1 MKTIKKACSGTS
13 LYPKKSSVSSKLKA
27 GGKIKKAQQGA
38 VAKDKTSVAIP
49 NRKPDTVRNQP
60 EYRNIF
66 GEKANLK
73 TSKDTTDYKSGYNFG
88 VEQKDNSPLYRG
100 LSSNKAWNAGNEEG
114 YYKKPSGK
122 KLKSGGTVKSKD
134 GKWIQSATASIK
146 KRGTKGVC
154 TGAKFGGPT
163 CKPGTRRYS
172 LAKTFKSI
180 AKKKK

>member
-27 GGKIKKAQQGA
+27 GGKVKKGGMEAYEKSSYDKKMDAKGA
-38 VAKDKTSVAIP
+38 HGKEGSVKDM
-49 NRKPDTVRNQP
+49 
-60 EYRNIF
+60 
-66 GEKANLK
+66 KA
-73 TSKDTTDYKSGYNFG
+73 D
-88 VEQKDNSPLYRG
+88 
-100 LSSNKAWNAGNEEG
+100 KAAA
-114 YYKKPSGK
+114 K
-122 KLKSGGTVKSKD
+122 KLGYAKTGTKITPKAKD

-163 CKPGTRRYS
+163 CKPGSKRYA